1 LLRGNHQRRSGF
13 RKCLAFARLLGS
25 SSVTGDV
32 ASDDTASLQAA
43 FDPKWES
50 AVPYTVLLSPGGK
63 VFYQKQGSVD
73 ILELRQKILAY
84 LDSDYIGFNKYS
96 SRE

>member
-1 LLRGNHQRRSGF
+1 
-13 RKCLAFARLLGS
+13 
-25 SSVTGDV
+25 
-32 ASDDTASLQAA
+32 
-43 FDPKWES
+43 
-50 AVPYTVLLSPGGK
+50 VPYTVLLSPGGK